1 MTLARE
7 GERTLATYVALL
19 RGINVGGRTRVSM
32 ADLRTLF
39 LALGSEDVATYVQS
53 GNVLFKA
60 PLASPAELAPPI
72 DEEIRRRLGLNVRV
86 VVRTAAQLAQ
96 VVAGNPFAAD
106 GIDPGKLH
114 VAFLAESPDR
124 ARVRALEAKP
134 VERDELRVVGQ
145 HVYLHYPSGYGKTKL
160 TNAYLEKQLGVAAT
174 TRNWRTTT
182 KLAER
187 ADA

>member
-60 PLASPAELAPPI
+60 PLAGPAELAPPI
-72 DEEIRRRLGLNVRV
+72 EEEIRRRLGLNVRV

-106 GIDPGKLH
+106 EIDPGS
-114 VAFLAESPDR
+114 FTSPSWPSHPTEPAS
-124 ARVRALEAKP
+124 ARSRRSRSSATSSASSASMCTCTT
-134 VERDELRVVGQ
+134 R
-145 HVYLHYPSGYGKTKL
+145 
-160 TNAYLEKQLGVAAT
+160 AAT
-174 TRNWRTTT
+174 GRPS
-182 KLAER
+182 
-187 ADA
+187 